1 MVVWGRDTYE
11 PHASLME
18 PMGPKTEVKF
28 PPGSFHVTLLFAR
41 NLDGPLTN
49 VHIWLVTIAT
59 R

>member
-1 MVVWGRDTYE
+1 
-11 PHASLME
+11 ME